1 MNDATLHLANL
12 LRGTRSS
19 ILGNRC
25 VRVSDT
31 VSLDA
36 IEELT
41 GLRTEAWLCDYES
54 QYTPPLHQFQIDGVD
69 YYLCADDNTIIRA
82 LEET

>member
-12 LRGTRSS
+12 LRNARPD

-25 VRVSDT
+25 VRVRDQ

-36 IEELT
+36 VEELT
-41 GLRTEAWLCDYES
+41 GLRLEAWLCDYES
-54 QYTPPLHQFQIDGVD
+54 QYSHPLHQFRIGGVD
-69 YYLCADDNTIIRA
+69 YYLCVDDNEYIRA
-82 LEET
+82 VEEL